1 MKHQFKKKTKSVG
14 RPSMVAS
21 ITFYTSEKMSLQFQV
36 SSTTALLFLN
46 LT

>member
-1 MKHQFKKKTKSVG
+1 MVA
-14 RPSMVAS
+14 PSMVAS